1 MWIWEGTVNGGAATT
16 SEDVFCL
23 ECSPPAGE
31 CAKNEHADTERSC
44 ETVPP
49 KMIGPELVGE

>member
-1 MWIWEGTVNGGAATT
+1 MNRRAATT
-16 SEDVFCL
+16 FEDVFCL

-31 CAKNEHADTERSC
+31 CAKNVHADTERSC

-49 KMIGPELVGE
+49 KMNGPELVGE